1 MNYQLYQIL
10 IIPRQN
16 QSVMGEQ
23 PMENPIKIGVSSCLL
38 GNNVRYNGGHAH
50 DRFITGTL
58 DQYVEFVPVCPE
70 VECGLGIPRLTMHL
84 RGDVDNPRL
93 ITTKTGEDL
102 TDCMVTWAQK
112 RLEEL
117 ASENLCGF
125 IFKKKSPS
133 SGMARVKVFNDK
145 GQPVNKGRGIFAGM
159 FMDRFPL
166 IPVEEDGRLN
176 DPKLRENFI
185 EQIFTMK
192 RWRDTLANGKTR
204 SRLVDFHTRN
214 KMLLRCHSEKH
225 YRLMGKLVA
234 AAKSRPTGDLYR
246 EYEALF
252 MAALRLKSTV
262 AKNTNVM
269 MHMLG
274 YFKKDLTSDEKQE
287 MLEIIE
293 TYRGE
298 LVPLVVP
305 LTLFSHYVRKY
316 DQPYL
321 KQQTYLNP
329 HPTALKLRN
338 HA

>member
-1 MNYQLYQIL
+1 
-10 IIPRQN
+10 
-16 QSVMGEQ
+16 
-23 PMENPIKIGVSSCLL
+23 MENPIKIGVSSCLL
-38 GNNVRYNGGHAH
+38 GNKVRYNGGHAH

-58 DQYVEFVPVCPE
+58 GEYVEFVPVCPE

-84 RGDVDNPRL
+84 KGDVKNPRL
-93 ITTKTGEDL
+93 VTTKTGEDH
-102 TDCMVTWAQK
+102 TERMVKWANR

-117 ASENLCGF
+117 AKEDLCGF
-125 IFKKKSPS
+125 IFKKNSPS
-133 SGMARVKVFNDK
+133 SGMTRVKVFNDK
-145 GQPVNKGRGIFAGM
+145 GQPVKQGIGIFAGM
-159 FMDRFPL
+159 FMKRFPL

-185 EQIFTMK
+185 EQIFALK
-192 RWRDTLANGKTR
+192 RWRDSTANGMTR
-204 SRLVDFHTRN
+204 GNLVDFHTRN
-214 KMLLRCHSEKH
+214 KMLIRSHSENH

-234 AAKSRPTGDLYR
+234 AAKSMSPS
-246 EYEALF
+246 ALF
-252 MAALRLKSTV
+252 NRYEEILIDALRLKSTV
-262 AKNTNVM
+262 AKHTNVM

-274 YFKKDLTSDEKQE
+274 YFKRNLTGDEKQE
-287 MLEIIE
+287 MLEIIKA
-293 TYRGE
+293 YRGE

>member
-1 MNYQLYQIL
+1 
-10 IIPRQN
+10 
-16 QSVMGEQ
+16 
-23 PMENPIKIGVSSCLL
+23 MESPIKIGVSSCLL

-58 DQYVEFVPVCPE
+58 GQYVEFVPVCPE
-70 VECGLGIPRLTMHL
+70 VECGLGTPRLTMHL
-84 RGDVDNPRL
+84 RGVVDNPRL
-93 ITTKTGEDL
+93 ITTKTGEDH
-102 TDCMVTWAQK
+102 TERMVKWARK

-117 ASENLCGF
+117 ADENLCGF
-125 IFKKKSPS
+125 IFKSKSPS

-159 FMDRFPL
+159 FMKRFPL
-166 IPVEEDGRLN
+166 FPVEEDGRLN

-185 EQIFTMK
+185 EQIFAMK
-192 RWRDTLANGKTR
+192 RWRDTLAIGITRGK
-204 SRLVDFHTRN
+204 LVDFHTRN
-214 KMLLRCHSEKH
+214 KMLLRSHSEKH

-234 AAKSRPTGDLYR
+234 AEKSRPTADLYR
-246 EYEALF
+246 EYEELF
-252 MAALRLKSTV
+252 MSALRLKSTV
-262 AKNTNVM
+262 AKHTNVM

-287 MLEIIE
+287 MLEIIQA
-293 TYRGE
+293 YRGE

-316 DQPYL
+316 DQTYL

-329 HPTALKLRN
+329 HPTALKMRN

>member
-1 MNYQLYQIL
+1 
-10 IIPRQN
+10 
-16 QSVMGEQ
+16 
-23 PMENPIKIGVSSCLL
+23 MESPIKIGVSSCLL

-58 DQYVEFVPVCPE
+58 GQYVEFVPVCPE
-70 VECGLGIPRLTMHL
+70 VECGLGTPRLTMHL
-84 RGDVDNPRL
+84 RGVVDNPRL
-93 ITTKTGEDL
+93 ITTKTGEDH
-102 TDCMVTWAQK
+102 TERMVKWARK

-117 ASENLCGF
+117 ADENLCGF
-125 IFKKKSPS
+125 IFKSKSPS

-159 FMDRFPL
+159 FMKRFPL
-166 IPVEEDGRLN
+166 FPVEEDGRLN

-185 EQIFTMK
+185 EQIFAMK
-192 RWRDTLANGKTR
+192 RWRDTLAIGITRGK
-204 SRLVDFHTRN
+204 LVDFHTRN
-214 KMLLRCHSEKH
+214 KMLLRSHSEKH

-234 AAKSRPTGDLYR
+234 AEKSRPTADLYR
-246 EYEALF
+246 EYEELF
-252 MAALRLKSTV
+252 MSALRLKSTV
-262 AKNTNVM
+262 AKHTNVM

-287 MLEIIE
+287 MLEILQA
-293 TYRGE
+293 YRGE

>member
-1 MNYQLYQIL
+1 
-10 IIPRQN
+10 
-16 QSVMGEQ
+16 MGEEF
-23 PMENPIKIGVSSCLL
+23 MESPIKIGVSSCLL

-58 DQYVEFVPVCPE
+58 GEFVEFVPVCPE

-84 RGDVDNPRL
+84 KGDVDNPRL
-93 ITTKTGEDL
+93 VTTKTGEDH
-102 TDCMVTWAQK
+102 TERMVSWAKK

-117 ASENLCGF
+117 ANENLCGF
-125 IFKKKSPS
+125 IFKKNSPS

-145 GQPVNKGRGIFAGM
+145 GQPDNKGSGIFAGM
-159 FMDRFPL
+159 FMRRFPL

-176 DPKLRENFI
+176 DPILRENFI
-185 EQIFTMK
+185 EQMFTLK
-192 RWRDTLANGKTR
+192 RWRDLSARGVTR
-204 SRLVDFHTRN
+204 GNLVEFHTCN
-214 KMLLRCHSEKH
+214 KMLIRSHSENH

-234 AAKSRPTGDLYR
+234 GAKSMSPSTLY
-246 EYEALF
+246 EQYEELLL
-252 MAALRLKSTV
+252 AALRLKASV
-262 AKNTNVM
+262 AKHTNVM
-269 MHMLG
+269 LHMLG

-287 MLEIIE
+287 MLEIIDA
-293 TYRGE
+293 YRGE
-298 LVPLVVP
+298 YVPLVVP

-316 DQPYL
+316 NQPYL